1 MGDQIFANPLR
12 DQIYAWMRDEM
23 NKGRLLPGELIN
35 MSEIS
40 RRIGISK
47 TPLREA
53 LIQLE
58 CDGFVTTIPRKGV
71 MINRMTLTDV
81 EESWEICRA
90 FEYTMM
96 QQVFKKVTTEDIARM
111 EEINKEMKEAS
122 ADQDPDRFYQLNTD
136 FHATLLDRSQ
146 NRHMRRIL
154 KRIKQ
159 RLYDFL
165 TRVCLPEWEG
175 TNLDEHDHLLSL
187 LKEGKG
193 DQAAAYLRDVHWSF
207 EKQEYYIRQF
217 YKQDEAAEV

>member
-1 MGDQIFANPLR
+1 MDPLR

-23 NKGRLLPGELIN
+23 NRGNLLPGQLIN

-71 MINRMTLTDV
+71 MINRMSLTDV

-90 FEYTMM
+90 FEHTMM
-96 QQVFKKVTTEDIARM
+96 LQVCGRVTE
-111 EEINKEMKEAS
+111 EEIEEMAAINQEMRLAS
-122 ADQDPDRFYQLNTD
+122 ETHDTDRFYQLNIA
-136 FHATLLDRSQ
+136 FHTALFRRSE
-146 NRHMRRIL
+146 NRQMRRIL
-154 KRIKQ
+154 TRIKQ

-165 TRVCLPEWEG
+165 TRVSLPMWEG
-175 TNLDEHDHLLSL
+175 TNCDEHDHLLTL
-187 LKEGKG
+187 LREGNG
-193 DQAAAYLRDVHWSF
+193 EAAAAYIRDEHWSF

-217 YKQDEAAEV
+217 YKQEDETTEV